1 MKYDM
6 TPRERIIRI
15 LIKLLAH
22 PYRYTR
28 RDLANEFND
37 GQIEAINGDIRELK
51 YADIGLHQEE
61 NPPYRLA
68 IVPDRRLKE
77 LQRLMPLTEE
87 ERARVRAILSR
98 ELSAKDAL
106 YYNNK
111 LDSLYDFQKLGLRA
125 LRRPELEKI
134 DRLEMA
140 KKTKKQVILEKY
152 RSNSNTIRDRRIEPF
167 HIDPELD
174 TLQAYEPDKQK
185 ANHFKLSR
193 IERVVPTEEDWTCEE
208 KHHYKY
214 TDVFRIADDQQEYVQ
229 LRLDVWG
236 YNALLE
242 AFPKARAEI
251 TPGAEPDTFVFEAK
265 VNAQFLGLI
274 NFIMGNADHVVILNP
289 ERLKVKI
296 REEAKKI
303 LQKNTS

>member
-1 MKYDM
+1 
-6 TPRERIIRI
+6 
-15 LIKLLAH
+15 
-22 PYRYTR
+22 
-28 RDLANEFND
+28 
-37 GQIEAINGDIRELK
+37 
-51 YADIGLHQEE
+51 LHQEE
-61 NPPYRLA
+61 KPPYRLA

-87 ERARVRAILSR
+87 ERARVRSILSR
-98 ELSAKDAL
+98 ELSGKDAL

-134 DRLEMA
+134 DRLESA
-140 KKTKKQVILEKY
+140 KKQRQQVILEKY

-174 TLQAYEPDKQK
+174 TLQAYDVDKQK
-185 ANHFKLSR
+185 TSHFRLSR
-193 IERVVPTEEDWTCEE
+193 IERVLPTEEGWTCAD
-208 KHHYKY
+208 KHHFKY
-214 TDVFRIADDQQEYVQ
+214 TDVFRIADDDQEFVQ

-242 AFPKARAEI
+242 HFPKARAEVN
-251 TPGAEPDTFVFEAK
+251 PGAESKTFIFEAK

-274 NFIMGNADHVVILNP
+274 NFIMGNADHVEVLYP
-289 ERLKVKI
+289 ERLKAKI
-296 REEAKKI
+296 REEAEKI
-303 LQKNTS
+303 LEKNSS